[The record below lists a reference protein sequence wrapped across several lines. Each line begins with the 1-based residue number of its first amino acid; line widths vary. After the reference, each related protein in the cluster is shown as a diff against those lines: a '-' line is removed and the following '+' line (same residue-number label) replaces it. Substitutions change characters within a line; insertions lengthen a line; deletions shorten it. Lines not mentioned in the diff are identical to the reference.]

1 MDTLPAVSL
10 SSRSPSGGPRAVLE
24 ASAAAMQRGDAASLA
39 LVIETEGST
48 YVRPGAMALF
58 GGRDGQVGWLS
69 GGCLEPAIERSA
81 IDAAQQ
87 RRIEWLD
94 IDTRDDEDL
103 FAGSAVGCRGRLRIA
118 LLPLPSL
125 SGWDELVTAWRAGAG
140 ALRIGVEANSGIT
153 CGLAGSAAR
162 HWSMPAAALPVTWTD
177 AQAWQVEIAAP
188 PTVLVLGAGPEAPML
203 LPLLRS
209 LGWMTTLV
217 DRRPRWKPLAALAD
231 EALEQSPEA
240 ALQSLPANRFDAALV
255 MHHHFELDREA
266 LAALA
271 ASDIGFIGLLGPPR
285 RRDDLFRV
293 LPADAR
299 AAVLPRL
306 HSPVGLDLG
315 GHGPEAIALSIAAQ
329 LHAHRHPP

>member
-1 MDTLPAVSL
+1 MLPAALL
-10 SSRSPSGGPRAVLE
+10 SSRPPSGGARAVLE
-24 ASAAAMQRGDAASLA
+24 ASVAAVRRGDAVSLA

-48 YVRPGAMALF
+48 YVRAGAMALF
-58 GGRDGQVGWLS
+58 GGSDGQVGWLS

-81 IDAAQQ
+81 IEAAQQ
-87 RRIEWLD
+87 LRIEWLD

-103 FAGSAVGCRGRLRIA
+103 FAGSAIGCRGRLRIA
-118 LLPLPSL
+118 LLPLQSL
-125 SGWDELVTAWRAGAG
+125 SGWAELVAAWRAGAG
-140 ALRIGVEANSGIT
+140 PLRIGVEANGGIS
-153 CGLAGSAAR
+153 CGLAGNAAQ
-162 HWSMPAAALPVTWTD
+162 HWLLPAAAPPMDWADVD
-177 AQAWQVEIAAP
+177 AWQVEIAAP

-203 LPLLRS
+203 LPLLRG

-217 DRRPRWKPLAALAD
+217 ERRPRWKALAALAD
-231 EALEQSPEA
+231 VVLEQAPEA
-240 ALQSLPANRFDAALV
+240 ALLSLLVDRFDAALV

-271 ASDIGFIGLLGPPR
+271 ASDIAFIGLLGPPR

-293 LPADAR
+293 LSADAR
-299 AAVLPRL
+299 AALLPRL

-329 LHAHRHPP
+329 LHAHRHPA